1 MKNDNGGQTVS
12 GQLAEPVLAS
22 RTGKLARNLDVT
34 TKRFVT
40 LDGMR
45 GVAAILVVF
54 FHLGQRPGGL
64 QFPGYLAVD
73 LFFAL
78 SGFVIAMSY
87 TNRFDSGL
95 GVGRFFEMRL
105 IRLFPLH
112 AMGTILG
119 LFRQVLLGAFHGNG
133 AMRPSVLAAAFAFN
147 FFMIPDLLAA
157 NLFPLN
163 GPSWSLF
170 FEIGINVCFAA
181 YLWKAPTWLI
191 TVIMALSMLGLCIAI
206 SAPAYFSVG
215 WSWKTFHLGIFRT
228 SYSFLAGVLISR
240 HVASDHRKES
250 WWSLTTILLMVVVIA
265 YTAPGDARAY
275 AEALIV
281 SILFPLLI
289 IAAIRFESPKI
300 LAQPFGFLG
309 DLSYPIYAIHW
320 PLIGI
325 TYAVF
330 KKLHFNPL
338 TSTVIF
344 FIILLPVAYA
354 AAKIDQLCRTMLS
367 RWASL
372 RRTASLQSI

>member
-1 MKNDNGGQTVS
+1 MS
-12 GQLAEPVLAS
+12 GQLAEHGSVSQTQGLPRLSKAS
-22 RTGKLARNLDVT
+22 SA
-34 TKRFVT
+34 KRFVT

-45 GVAAILVVF
+45 GIAAILVVF

-87 TNRFDSGL
+87 TNRFDAGL

-119 LFRQVLLGAFHGNG
+119 LVRQVLLGVFHGNG
-133 AMRPSVLAAAFAFN
+133 AMRPGVLAAAFSFN
-147 FFMIPDLLAA
+147 FFMIPDLLST

-191 TVIMALSMLGLCIAI
+191 AVVMALSIVGLCIAI
-206 SAPAYFSVG
+206 SAPTYFSVG

-240 HVASDHRKES
+240 HLASDQRKES
-250 WWSLTTILLMVVVIA
+250 WWSLTTIVLMVIAIA
-265 YTAPGDARAY
+265 YTAPSDIRAY
-275 AEALIV
+275 AEILTV
-281 SILFPLLI
+281 SVLFPLLI

-300 LAQPFGFLG
+300 LAKSFGFLG

-325 TYAVF
+325 TYAIF
-330 KKLHFNPL
+330 KKIHLSPL
-338 TSTVIF
+338 TSTIIF
-344 FIILLPVAYA
+344 FILIIPIAYV
-354 AAKIDQLCRTMLS
+354 AAKADQLIRTILS
-367 RWASL
+367 RWANL
-372 RRTASLQSI
+372 RRTASPQSI